1 MKSKSLIILQ
11 RVASSLMNNNGQWL
25 DEPIGIVKEAKTND
39 EGIKRL
45 KNIIEI
51 IINSPDISK
60 YTKRFITTPNSSIR
74 QVVDL
79 IDSEE
84 RDRHTDISNDN
95 EMYGYSYVV
104 KILSNDCKL
113 IMDIL
118 GYSAILDCINNN
130 LSNCADLDA
139 RIVEFVSKHGDGC
152 KERKNLILYIDDTK
166 RERNEYSGSP
176 EFFKILE
183 KLRPYLITEKNKTE
197 KEMTDNQE
205 FVRYFNYLLSLA
217 PFIDNDTVRRDRDI
231 LIKFLKGGD
240 ISLDVANIK

>member
-1 MKSKSLIILQ
+1 MKSKSWIILQ

-39 EGIKRL
+39 KGIKRL

-51 IINSPDISK
+51 ILNSPDISK
-60 YTKRFITTPNSSIR
+60 YTKRFITTPNSSIK
-74 QVVDL
+74 QVLDL

-84 RDRHTDISNDN
+84 RNRRTNTSNDT
-95 EMYGYSYVV
+95 EMHGYSYVV

-113 IMDIL
+113 IMDTL
-118 GYSAILDCINNN
+118 NYSVILDCINNN
-130 LSNCADLDA
+130 LTNYIDIDT
-139 RIVEFVSKHGDGC
+139 RIAEFVSKHGASC
-152 KERKNLILYIDDTK
+152 NERNNLILYIDDTK
-166 RERNEYSGSP
+166 RERNKYCGSP

-183 KLRPYLITEKNKTE
+183 RLRPYLITEKNKTE
-197 KEMTDNQE
+197 QEMTDNRE
-205 FVRYFNYLLSLA
+205 FIGYFNYLLSLA
-217 PFIDNDTVRRDRDI
+217 PFIDSDTVRRDRDI